1 LVGIGSTIGAI
12 MDRAKIE
19 GCELLT
25 LRRMATRLG
34 VPSRWLREQAE
45 LGKVPGL
52 RAGNRWLFVP
62 DVASAAVRAMAGD
75 AMAGLMVEIN
85 QWGAK

>member
-1 LVGIGSTIGAI
+1 
-12 MDRAKIE
+12 MDQSKVE

-85 QWGAK
+85 QGGAK

>member
-1 LVGIGSTIGAI
+1 

-45 LGKVPGL
+45 IGKVPGL

-75 AMAGLMVEIN
+75 AMAGLMVDLSRG
-85 QWGAK
+85 GAQ